1 VAAAIPETKAHA
13 LRFRKSNR
21 ILRTSDFQRAYT
33 QGKRIAGQYFTAFC
47 LKVPSNTGPRFGF
60 TTPRALGKAVVR
72 NRLKRRLREMI
83 RLRLFEFAPEWDIV
97 INPRR
102 AASEATHADLG
113 RELDRLIAQC
123 AKL

>member
-1 VAAAIPETKAHA
+1 
-13 LRFRKSNR
+13 
-21 ILRTSDFQRAYT
+21 
-33 QGKRIAGQYFTAFC
+33 
-47 LKVPSNTGPRFGF
+47 VPSNTGPRFGF